1 MNDTKSF
8 FTRLEERAR
17 AVNSLLCVGLDPRA
31 DTADE
36 LHAECRRLIEATVP
50 YALAFK
56 PNSAF
61 FEAHGAEGMAAL
73 RDVIASIPKDIP
85 VILDAKRGDIGETS
99 EAYAKAA
106 FEILGAHALTV
117 NPYLGGESLGAFMD
131 RSDRGTFIL
140 CKTSNPG
147 ADEFQSLKVDGEK
160 QLYEVVA
167 ERAQKWNTKN
177 NVGLVV
183 GATYP
188 QAIARARELAPDVW
202 FLVPGVGAQGGDLK
216 QTLEAGLREDGLGLI
231 INASRSIARAAN
243 PGDEAKRLRDE
254 INGWVMSFRGASSDA
269 TRNLA
274 DTPPRFPA
282 SFDFARKNFRAPLR
296 MLGATELAND
306 LLESGC
312 VRFGQF
318 TLKSGKVSPIYLD
331 LRRLVSHPRIMRR
344 VAKSY
349 ADLLSGLQF
358 DRIAGL
364 PYAALPIGTAISLE
378 MSRPLIYPRREVKE
392 YGTKAAIEGDYNAG
406 ETVVVI
412 DDLATT
418 GDTKIES
425 IQKLEAS
432 GLKVKDIVVL
442 IDREQGA
449 KEMLGKAGYNF
460 HAVTTLR
467 KLLEDWQA
475 SGAITREQFGEV
487 MGFLNQT
494 SSVFRD

>member
-1 MNDTKSF
+1 MNEIKSF
-8 FTRLEERAR
+8 FAQLEDRAR

-36 LHAECRRLIEATVP
+36 LRAECRRLVEATAS

-61 FEAHGAEGMAAL
+61 FEAHGADGMRVL
-73 RDVIASIPKDIP
+73 REVIASIPKDIP
-85 VILDAKRGDIGETS
+85 VILDAKRGDIGNTS
-99 EAYAKAA
+99 EAYAQAA

-131 RSDRGTFIL
+131 RADRGIFVL

-147 ADEFQSLKVDGEK
+147 ADEFQSLTVDGSK

-188 QAIARARELAPDVW
+188 EAIARVRELAPDLW

-216 QTLEAGLREDGLGLI
+216 QTLEAGLRDDGLGLI
-231 INASRSIARAAN
+231 INASRSIAHAAN
-243 PGDEAKRLRDE
+243 PGDEAKRLRD
-254 INGWVMSFRGASSDA
+254 MSFRGARSA
-269 TRNLA
+269 TRNLVEW
-274 DTPPRFPA
+274 PQRFLAA
-282 SFDFARKNFRAPLR
+282 SPLG
-296 MLGATELAND
+296 MTELAND

-312 VRFGQF
+312 VRFGKF

-331 LRRLVSHPRIMRR
+331 LRRLVSHPQIMRR
-344 VAKSY
+344 VAKLY
-349 ADLLSGLQF
+349 AKKLKELEF
-358 DRIAGL
+358 DRITGL

-378 MSRPLIYPRREVKE
+378 MNRPLIYPRREVKE
-392 YGTKAAIEGDYNAG
+392 YGTKATIEGDYNAG
-406 ETVVVI
+406 ETAVVI

-425 IQKLEAS
+425 IQKLEAA
-432 GLKVKDIVVL
+432 GLKVKDVVVL

-449 KEMLGKAGYNF
+449 KEMLAKAGYKF
-460 HAVTTLR
+460 HAVATLR
-467 KLLEDWQA
+467 ELLNEWRD
-475 SGAITREQFGEV
+475 SGAITHEQFDEV
-487 MGFLNQT
+487 IKLLNT
-494 SSVFRD
+494 

>member
-8 FTRLEERAR
+8 FTQLEERAR

-36 LHAECRRLIEATVP
+36 LRAECRRLIEATAP

-117 NPYLGGESLGAFMD
+117 NPYLGGESLGAFID
-131 RSDRGTFIL
+131 RSDRGVFIL

-147 ADEFQSLKVDGEK
+147 AEEFQSLKVDGEK

-167 ERAQKWNTKN
+167 ERAQSWNTKN

-188 QAIARARELAPDVW
+188 QAIARARELAPDLW

-231 INASRSIARAAN
+231 INASRSIAHAAN

-254 INGWVMSFRGASSDA
+254 INAITREIILSPEQRDSSSRSA
-269 TRNLA
+269 L
-274 DTPPRFPA
+274 
-282 SFDFARKNFRAPLR
+282 
-296 MLGATELAND
+296 LGMTKWGLAND

-331 LRRLVSHPRIMRR
+331 LRRLVSYPRIMRR

-349 ADLLSGLQF
+349 ADVLKELQF
-358 DRIAGL
+358 DRVAGL

-378 MSRPLIYPRREVKE
+378 MNRPLIYPRREVKE

-425 IQKLEAS
+425 IQKLEAA
-432 GLKVKDIVVL
+432 GLKVKDSVVL

-467 KLLEDWQA
+467 KLLDEWRA
-475 SGAITREQFGEV
+475 SSAITREQFDEV
-487 MGFLNQT
+487 MGFLGQT
-494 SSVFRD
+494 SET